1 MHVLNTNKYWLRP
14 LWYILGGSV
23 DISVHKKFK
32 DGTLEELIPATGRPF
47 GGILVDG
54 EYEKFLET
62 IGGKGIFKSYATG
75 YMEDFLAALRD
86 FERIKREINQS
97 KVRIRIPESLERL
110 ICSRTGCLISE
121 ALQNTI
127 YKQKVTYKNF
137 KFCLPF
143 SEFKTFFKTVLDRV
157 TNYIEDIFANN
168 DIGCITEIFL
178 VGGFSECSIIQNA
191 LRERFETCH
200 FIFPK
205 DAQIAVLKGA
215 VYLGHIPIVK
225 SKITEKELHSKSTR
239 LCVAAIS
246 IGNTYSG
253 YAFSWK
259 YDWSKVYLGR
269 INACNFV
276 SKKEKTSL
284 LLYPDKSF
292 YAFGYE
298 AEIIYTSKLEKSNSD
313 SDSDSDLEDE
323 EKPTK
328 ENNCDGL
335 YYFNRFNLTNNV
347 SIFN

>member
-1 MHVLNTNKYWLRP
+1 M
-14 LWYILGGSV
+14 G
-23 DISVHKKFK
+23 
-32 DGTLEELIPATGRPF
+32 ELIPATGRPF

-62 IGGKGIFKSYATG
+62 IGGKGIFQSYATEN
-75 YMEDFLAALRD
+75 MEDFLAALRD

-97 KVRIRIPESLERL
+97 TVRIRIPESLARF
-110 ICSRTGCLISE
+110 ICSRTGCVISE

-127 YKQKVTYKNF
+127 YNQKVTYKNF

-157 TNYIEDIFANN
+157 TNYIEYIFANN

-191 LRERFETCH
+191 LRERFDTRH
-200 FIFPK
+200 FIFPI
-205 DAQIAVLKGA
+205 DARIAVLKGA

-225 SKITEKELHSKSTR
+225 SKLIEKELHSKSTR
-239 LCVAAIS
+239 LCVATIC

-253 YAFSWK
+253 CAFSWK
-259 YDWSKVYLGR
+259 HDWTKVHLIESYRMHLM
-269 INACNFV
+269 
-276 SKKEKTSL
+276 STKEKTSL

-292 YAFGYE
+292 FAFGFE
-298 AEIIYTSKLEKSNSD
+298 AERIYTSKLEKSNSD
-313 SDSDSDLEDE
+313 SDSDLDLEDE

-328 ENNCDGL
+328 ENNCVEL
-335 YYFNRFNLTNNV
+335 YYFSSFNFTNNV
-347 SIFN
+347 SIFS

>member
-1 MHVLNTNKYWLRP
+1 M
-14 LWYILGGSV
+14 
-23 DISVHKKFK
+23 
-32 DGTLEELIPATGRPF
+32 EELIPATGRPF
-47 GGILVDG
+47 GGILVDD
-54 EYEKFLET
+54 EYKKFLET

-97 KVRIRIPESLERL
+97 KVRIRIPESLARF
-110 ICSRTGCLISE
+110 ICSRTGCVISE
-121 ALQNTI
+121 ALQNSI

-143 SEFKTFFKTVLDRV
+143 SEFKTFFTTVIDRV

-168 DIGCITEIFL
+168 DVGYVTEIFL

-200 FIFPK
+200 FIFPN
-205 DAQIAVLKGA
+205 DARIAVLKGA

-225 SKITEKELHSKSTR
+225 SKLNEKKIHSKSTR

-253 YAFSWK
+253 YAFSWN
-259 YDWSKVYLGR
+259 YDWSKVHLSCRNVG
-269 INACNFV
+269 N
-276 SKKEKTSL
+276 SSTKDKTSL

-292 YAFGYE
+292 FAFGFE
-298 AEIIYTSKLEKSNSD
+298 AEKIYSLKVENSD
-313 SDSDSDLEDE
+313 SDSDLDLEDG

-328 ENNCDGL
+328 KNNCDEL
-335 YYFNRFNLTNNV
+335 YYFNRFNFTNNV
-347 SIFN
+347 SIFNKILQLSLYVTKFKF

>member
-1 MHVLNTNKYWLRP
+1 M
-14 LWYILGGSV
+14 
-23 DISVHKKFK
+23 
-32 DGTLEELIPATGRPF
+32 EELIPATGRPF
-47 GGILVDG
+47 GGILVDA

-62 IGGKGIFKSYATG
+62 IGGKGSFKSYATG
-75 YMEDFLAALRD
+75 YMEDYLEALRD

-97 KVRIRIPESLERL
+97 NVRIRIPESLARF
-110 ICSRTGCLISE
+110 ICSRTGCVISE

-127 YKQKVTYKNF
+127 YKQKVTYKNS

-143 SEFKTFFKTVLDRV
+143 SEFKTFFKIVIDNV

-168 DIGCITEIFL
+168 DVGYIREIFL

-205 DAQIAVLKGA
+205 DARIAVLKGA

-225 SKITEKELHSKSTR
+225 SKLTDEELRSKSTR
-239 LCVAAIS
+239 LCVATID
-246 IGNTYSG
+246 IGHTYSG

-259 YDWSKVYLGR
+259 YDWSRVHLSHNNERYFMS
-269 INACNFV
+269 I
-276 SKKEKTSL
+276 KEKTSL

-292 YAFGYE
+292 FAFGFE
-298 AEIIYTSKLEKSNSD
+298 AERIYTLKVDKSD
-313 SDSDSDLEDE
+313 SDSESEDE

-328 ENNCDGL
+328 KNNCDEL
-335 YYFNRFNLTNNV
+335 YYFHRFNFTNHV
-347 SIFN
+347 SKFNKIIQLSLSVTQFKM